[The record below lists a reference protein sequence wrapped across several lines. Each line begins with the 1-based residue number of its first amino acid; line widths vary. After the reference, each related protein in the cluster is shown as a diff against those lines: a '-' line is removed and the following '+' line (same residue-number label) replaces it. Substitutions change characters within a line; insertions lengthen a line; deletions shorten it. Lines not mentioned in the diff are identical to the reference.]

1 MIMVHTFFQLFLYK
15 KIIKYAQTAT
25 QLEYLHLFLFLSYKI
40 FDFFNLEMKQL
51 CFKISDLEE
60 IKLINENYF
69 KSLIFLNCIK

>member
-60 IKLINENYF
+60 IKLINENDF
-69 KSLIFLNCIK
+69 RSLIFLNCIK